1 MHNTQYTFISRAF
14 LTNIKLINFAR
25 ANINELSV
33 EKWDASRAFIYK
45 FFICH
50 LYFNHHLGV
59 RDLLIIE
66 INKFLLLPLFKEY

>member
-33 EKWDASRAFIYK
+33 EKWDASRA
-45 FFICH
+45 
-50 LYFNHHLGV
+50 LS
-59 RDLLIIE
+59 
-66 INKFLLLPLFKEY
+66 INFLFVTYTLTTI